1 MNARRE
7 FTVEHEY
14 QYDHRSPVRWLASH
28 IWRYPVLIIGFL
40 LTTVGM
46 VASQSMSAVSVG
58 RAFDTVINGQ
68 GVSALTYAALLVV
81 AAYVGYGLFDIV
93 NSMAIRVLAQRVER
107 DARDE
112 LYLSLLSKSQTFH
125 GRQRVGDLMARVTN
139 DVQQVNQFV
148 SPALGMTTES
158 LLTLII
164 PLFTIATINYNLLL
178 VPVLFLVVLTFALR
192 GFNNNLKPVAGQ
204 LRANFGALNAGLA
217 ETITGIEVVK
227 GFAQEPA
234 EEARFQGNAR
244 AYRDAF
250 VREGEVNARYLPL
263 LLYGITLG
271 LAFGHALFLF
281 NRGII
286 TVGQVITFMALV
298 GTLRSPI
305 RFLLMTSSAVQ
316 QSLASARR
324 ILDMILTETELDQNT
339 AGVSKAMAGD
349 VVFDHVSFGYGLTEE
364 AQATSD
370 DGHLPMALHDISF
383 HAAPGKTIAIVGQTG
398 AGKSTLTKL
407 LNRTFDTNDG
417 RVLIDGTDVREWSL
431 ESLRGQIATIEQDI
445 FLFSRS
451 IADNIAFGAR
461 EAVTREQIEAAAR
474 EAQAHDFIMS
484 FPQGYETVIGERGVM
499 LSGGQRQ
506 RLAIARAF
514 LSNPRILVLDDS
526 TSAIDSNTEDQIQR
540 AMRRILEGR
549 TTLLIT
555 HRLSQIRSADHI
567 LLMKNGRLI
576 GQGTHDELMARS
588 APYRQIFVPD
598 DSKQIHAPA
607 FNGATNGVTGSSTN
621 GLANGHTLKRANDV
635 PAQAAQ
641 ATAQATTHKE
651 SR

>member
-1 MNARRE
+1 MTRRE
-7 FTVEHEY
+7 FTVANEY
-14 QYDHRSPVRWLASH
+14 QYDHRSPIRWLASH
-28 IWRYPVLIIGFL
+28 IWRYPVLLVTFLVTTIG
-40 LTTVGM
+40 M
-46 VASQSMSAVSVG
+46 AASQSMSAVMVG
-58 RAFDTVINGQ
+58 RAFDTVVQ
-68 GVSALTYAALLVV
+68 EAGVSALTFAALLVV

-158 LLTLII
+158 TLTLLI
-164 PLFTIATINYNLLL
+164 PLVTIATLNINLLL
-178 VPVLFLVVLTFALR
+178 VPILFLTGLTLALR
-192 GFNNNLKPVAGQ
+192 RHNNNLRPVAGL
-204 LRANFGALNAGLA
+204 LRARFGAMNAGLA
-217 ETITGIEVVK
+217 ETISGIEVVK

-234 EEARFQGNAR
+234 EETRFQENAR

-263 LLYGITLG
+263 LLYGVTVG

-281 NRGII
+281 RQGAIS
-286 TVGQVITFMALV
+286 VGQVITYMALL

-305 RFLLMTSSAVQ
+305 RFLLVTSSTVQ

-324 ILDMILTETELDQNT
+324 ILEMILTETELDQNT
-339 AGVSKAMAGD
+339 GGLAKPMQGD
-349 VVFDHVSFGYGLTEE
+349 ILFDHVSFRYDTGATDSE
-364 AQATSD
+364 AGSPHTN
-370 DGHLPMALHDISF
+370 GHGGASQVAAPPAVNDISF
-383 HAAPGKTIAIVGQTG
+383 HACPGQTVAIVGQTG
-398 AGKSTLTKL
+398 AGKTTLTKL
-407 LNRTFDTNDG
+407 LNRTFDATSG
-417 RVLIDGTDVREWSL
+417 RVLIDGVDVRDWSL
-431 ESLRGQIATIEQDI
+431 DSLRAQIATIEQDI
-445 FLFSRS
+445 FLFSRT
-451 IADNIAFGAR
+451 IAENIAFGAR
-461 EAVTREQIEAAAR
+461 EPVSQEQIEAAAR
-474 EAQAHDFIMS
+474 QAQAHDFIMS
-484 FPQGYETVIGERGVM
+484 FPSGYETVIGERGVM

-514 LSNPRILVLDDS
+514 LSDPRILVLDDS

-555 HRLSQIRSADHI
+555 HRLSQIRNADHI

-576 GQGTHDELMARS
+576 AQGTHDELMTTS
-588 APYRQIFVPD
+588 AAYRQIFVQEAVVD
-598 DSKQIHAPA
+598 KVA
-607 FNGATNGVTGSSTN
+607 
-621 GLANGHTLKRANDV
+621 R
-635 PAQAAQ
+635 
-641 ATAQATTHKE
+641 
-651 SR
+651 